1 MSTIIDK
8 TDSLALKLKDAG
20 FPFKEYYLEQHSGK
34 DSELK
39 WNNKFWEY
47 PSLDEL
53 IEACGRE
60 FGIDSS
66 FKLYYHGGYIQWQAG
81 FWNIDLEDNWKI
93 VQEGTTPVEA
103 VANLWLA
110 LNRKS

>member
-53 IEACGRE
+53 IEACKDE
-60 FGIDSS
+60 FNTLRQIAGNFPLWEATSLTKGWAQGITME
-66 FKLYYHGGYIQWQAG
+66 L
-81 FWNIDLEDNWKI
+81 
-93 VQEGTTPVEA
+93 A
-103 VANLWLA
+103 VAYLWLA